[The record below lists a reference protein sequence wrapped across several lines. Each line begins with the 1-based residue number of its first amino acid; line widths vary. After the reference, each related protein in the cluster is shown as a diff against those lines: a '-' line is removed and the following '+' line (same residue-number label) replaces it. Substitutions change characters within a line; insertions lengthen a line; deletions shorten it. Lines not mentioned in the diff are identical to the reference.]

1 MEKAAVISG
10 LTKGYRNGRGI
21 FDIDFEINR
30 GDVFGL
36 FGPNGAGKTT
46 LMKCMTGLAKPDK
59 GTIKIFGYDVASDF
73 KRAAGSVGCLVGS
86 ATAVEHMNAKDN
98 LKLSARLCG
107 GVTEARIDQVLE
119 LVGLH
124 VYKKDKVSSYSMG
137 MKQRLGLANALL
149 AIPQFVILDEPT
161 NGLDIDGKILFNK
174 IVRELS
180 EQDKVTF
187 FISSHLIFEMERLCN
202 RFGFIQDGE
211 LLVISDIGNLNGHQ
225 TLEQYYIEMTGGL
238 SR

>member
-10 LTKGYRNGRGI
+10 LTKGYPNGRGI
-21 FDIDFEINR
+21 FDIDLEINR

-59 GTIKIFGYDVASDF
+59 GSIKIFGFDIASEF
-73 KRAAGSVGCLVGS
+73 KSAISSVGCLVGS
-86 ATAVEHMNAKDN
+86 AVAVEHMTARDN
-98 LKLSARLCG
+98 LKLSARLCE
-107 GVTEARIDQVLE
+107 GVSQSRIDQVLE
-119 LVGLH
+119 LVGLQ
-124 VYKKDKVSSYSMG
+124 VYKKDKVSAYSMG

-149 AIPQFVILDEPT
+149 AKPQLIILDEPT
-161 NGLDIDGKILFNK
+161 NGLDIDGKLAFNK

-180 EQDKVTF
+180 EHEKVTF
-187 FISSHLIFEMERLCN
+187 FISSHLIYEMERLCN
-202 RFGFIQDGE
+202 RFGIIHDGE
-211 LLVISDIGNLNGHQ
+211 LQVISDIGYLNGNR
-225 TLEQYYIEMTGGL
+225 LEQYYIEMTGGI